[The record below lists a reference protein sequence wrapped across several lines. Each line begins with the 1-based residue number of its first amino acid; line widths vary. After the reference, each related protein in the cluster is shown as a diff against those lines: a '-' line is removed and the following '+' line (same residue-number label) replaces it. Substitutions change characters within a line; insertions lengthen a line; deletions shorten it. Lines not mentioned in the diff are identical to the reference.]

1 MAKRVL
7 VLPTGAA
14 VDGSSIQS
22 ISQIIRL
29 TVSHGREI
37 REMLHKLPSSSIQP
51 PEPLPQPTLVKELEV
66 VP

>member
-14 VDGSSIQS
+14 VDGASIQS

-37 REMLHKLPSSSIQP
+37 REMWHKLPSPGIRQ
-51 PEPLPQPTLVKELEV
+51 PEPVAEPTPIKELEV